1 MIPGMWTLF
10 VTVFLGLAHA
20 DAISMDSSLDCP
32 NGSRIT
38 ASHAG
43 SWCEPT
49 DCTTSETCGDGSC
62 TQDLGLC
69 ITREEVGCGGMRS
82 DSGDCTFT
90 KEEAH
95 DTCKTDSDC
104 SQGACEIR
112 DRCGSELKKFCGC
125 SAVGPVS
132 GALGIALIAFAGMT
146 RRRQSA

>member
-1 MIPGMWTLF
+1 MLLALSLT
-10 VTVFLGLAHA
+10 LAHA

-69 ITREEVGCGGMRS
+69 VTRTEAPCGGMRT
-82 DSGDCTFT
+82 DSGECTFT
-90 KEEAH
+90 KEVAT

-104 SQGACEIR
+104 SEGACEIR
-112 DRCGSELKKFCGC
+112 DRCGSELKKWCGC
-125 SAVGPVS
+125 SAVTPLSAGLGVLLL
-132 GALGIALIAFAGMT
+132 GAAMI
-146 RRRQSA
+146 RRKD

>member
-1 MIPGMWTLF
+1 MWTLIP
-10 VTVFLGLAHA
+10 TLFLGVAHA

-38 ASHAG
+38 VSHAG

-49 DCTTSETCGDGSC
+49 DCSTSETCGDGSC

-69 ITREEVGCGGMRS
+69 ITTEEVGCGGMQR
-82 DSGDCTFT
+82 DSGEPCTFT

-104 SQGACEIR
+104 TQGTCQVR
-112 DRCGSELKKFCGC
+112 DRCGSDIKKWCGC
-125 SAVGPVS
+125 SAVTPVS
-132 GALGIALIAFAGMT
+132 AGLGALLLGLALVG
-146 RRRQSA
+146 RRRQSMK